1 MQRQKDSVNLM
12 TFIKPHQSGFLLSI
26 ILAVISVT
34 SGIVP
39 YFAVARIVNLLIGGE
54 TNFSTYLT
62 WGIVALIAYLMKSV
76 FHGLSTRCS
85 HEATFHV
92 LSEIR
97 QAVADKLTRVSM
109 GYLTDT
115 PSGRLKTT
123 MVERVEQMEVPLAHI
138 IPEMT
143 SNLLVPIAIII
154 YLFVLDW
161 RMALVSLITIP
172 IGMLCYMAQM
182 KEYPKKYG
190 AVVQASK
197 YMSATTVEY
206 INGIEVIKAFNQSAA
221 SYGKFTQAV
230 RQSVD
235 LMLDWMKS
243 TQGYSALMMTIWPAV
258 LIGVLPVGCLFY
270 MNGSLSA
277 PDFITIAILSL
288 GIMGPLVAAIFLT
301 DDFSKIAT
309 ITGEITAVLSEPDLD
324 RPSQRKNLKGLDISL
339 RDVTFAYKDTQ
350 VLNGITLDIKQGTTT
365 ALVGP
370 SGSGKSTI
378 AKLIASYWDVGGG
391 HITIGGVDAKELPP
405 EQVMDL
411 IGYVSQDNFLFN
423 LSVRENIRMG
433 RPEATDAEVEA
444 VAKAAG
450 CHEFI
455 MGLEHGY
462 DTDCG
467 RCRRTSFRRRAA
479 AGSYCTGHD
488 EKCTHCYLGRGN
500 FLHRPRKRGGH
511 SGCHRTADSRK
522 DTHCDRPSPVHHYW
536 GGTNCCGRSRKD
548 FGLPGHME
556 NCWIG
561 VRSISKC
568 GQLTRRRETTIRWKE
583 VRRMFDA
590 YKRFFRFSGAE
601 KGTWYKGMAFEL
613 LRSIFEALQFVAL
626 LIVLRA
632 LVEQNMTGATAWTAL
647 GIMAV
652 SVAGA
657 ALCWYL
663 AHNSEGHANYR
674 MCGEKR
680 IHIGERMKYMPM
692 GYFNAQSLGSLT
704 AAATSTMSDLESMS
718 FAVIARTVVG
728 MIRTTIFSLA
738 IMCFDWRIG
747 LVFFVG
753 MLLFLWV
760 NSRLLKKSRELSP
773 GRLAAQTKLVDAVLE
788 YIQGMSVVRAFH
800 GDKAAKQ
807 TLNNTIKETEN
818 QNFKLERKRIP
829 YNVLEQVVLR
839 VTSVLAILLSIWL
852 FLQGNMSL
860 FTCLMM
866 VVSAFLVYSEL
877 ESAGEMFFML
887 PMIDASIDRVEEIDR
902 APRMDEGGSVQV
914 PKSHDISF
922 EHVDFSYG
930 DRKIIDDVSFTIP
943 EGTTTAIVGP
953 SGSGK
958 TTLTSLMARFWDVN
972 KGSVK
977 LGGIDVKDYSLD
989 SLMSNFSMVFQNVYL
1004 FNDSI
1009 ENNIKFGKPA
1019 ASHEEVVAAAKAA
1032 RCHDFIMAL
1041 PDGYDTVIGEGGAT
1055 ISGGERQRLSIARAM
1070 LKDAP
1075 IVILDEA
1082 TANVDPENEAEL
1094 QAAIEALTGGKT
1106 IIMIAH
1112 RLKTVRHANQILVV
1126 DHGRIVQHGTHDQLI
1141 QQKGIYADFILN
1153 RKAAID
1159 WKINA

>member
-1 MQRQKDSVNLM
+1 
-12 TFIKPHQSGFLLSI
+12 
-26 ILAVISVT
+26 
-34 SGIVP
+34 
-39 YFAVARIVNLLIGGE
+39 
-54 TNFSTYLT
+54 
-62 WGIVALIAYLMKSV
+62 
-76 FHGLSTRCS
+76 
-85 HEATFHV
+85 
-92 LSEIR
+92 
-97 QAVADKLTRVSM
+97 
-109 GYLTDT
+109 
-115 PSGRLKTT
+115 
-123 MVERVEQMEVPLAHI
+123 
-138 IPEMT
+138 
-143 SNLLVPIAIII
+143 
-154 YLFVLDW
+154 
-161 RMALVSLITIP
+161 
-172 IGMLCYMAQM
+172 
-182 KEYPKKYG
+182 
-190 AVVQASK
+190 
-197 YMSATTVEY
+197 
-206 INGIEVIKAFNQSAA
+206 
-221 SYGKFTQAV
+221 
-230 RQSVD
+230 
-235 LMLDWMKS
+235 
-243 TQGYSALMMTIWPAV
+243 
-258 LIGVLPVGCLFY
+258 
-270 MNGSLSA
+270 
-277 PDFITIAILSL
+277 
-288 GIMGPLVAAIFLT
+288 
-301 DDFSKIAT
+301 
-309 ITGEITAVLSEPDLD
+309 
-324 RPSQRKNLKGLDISL
+324 
-339 RDVTFAYKDTQ
+339 
-350 VLNGITLDIKQGTTT
+350 
-365 ALVGP
+365 
-370 SGSGKSTI
+370 
-378 AKLIASYWDVGGG
+378 
-391 HITIGGVDAKELPP
+391 
-405 EQVMDL
+405 
-411 IGYVSQDNFLFN
+411 
-423 LSVRENIRMG
+423 
-433 RPEATDAEVEA
+433 
-444 VAKAAG
+444 
-450 CHEFI
+450 
-455 MGLEHGY
+455 
-462 DTDCG
+462 
-467 RCRRTSFRRRAA
+467 
-479 AGSYCTGHD
+479 
-488 EKCTHCYLGRGN
+488 
-500 FLHRPRKRGGH
+500 
-511 SGCHRTADSRK
+511 
-522 DTHCDRPSPVHHYW
+522 
-536 GGTNCCGRSRKD
+536 
-548 FGLPGHME
+548 
-556 NCWIG
+556 
-561 VRSISKC
+561 
-568 GQLTRRRETTIRWKE
+568 
-583 VRRMFDA
+583 
-590 YKRFFRFSGAE
+590 
-601 KGTWYKGMAFEL
+601 MAFEL

-626 LIVLRA
+626 LVVLRA
-632 LVEQNMTGATAWTAL
+632 LVEQNMTGTTAWTAL
-647 GIMAV
+647 GIMAI

-704 AAATSTMSDLESMS
+704 AAATSTMADLESMS

-800 GDKAAKQ
+800 GDKAANQ

-866 VVSAFLVYSEL
+866 VVSAFMVYSEL

-902 APRMDEGGSVQV
+902 APKMDEGGSVQV
-914 PKSHDISF
+914 PKSHDITF
-922 EHVDFSYG
+922 DHVDFSYG

-1032 RCHDFIMAL
+1032 RCHEFIMAL

-1141 QQKGIYADFILN
+1141 RQKGIYADFILN

-1159 WKINA
+1159 WKISASCGEAKA

>member
-1 MQRQKDSVNLM
+1 
-12 TFIKPHQSGFLLSI
+12 
-26 ILAVISVT
+26 
-34 SGIVP
+34 
-39 YFAVARIVNLLIGGE
+39 
-54 TNFSTYLT
+54 
-62 WGIVALIAYLMKSV
+62 
-76 FHGLSTRCS
+76 
-85 HEATFHV
+85 
-92 LSEIR
+92 
-97 QAVADKLTRVSM
+97 
-109 GYLTDT
+109 
-115 PSGRLKTT
+115 
-123 MVERVEQMEVPLAHI
+123 
-138 IPEMT
+138 
-143 SNLLVPIAIII
+143 
-154 YLFVLDW
+154 
-161 RMALVSLITIP
+161 
-172 IGMLCYMAQM
+172 
-182 KEYPKKYG
+182 
-190 AVVQASK
+190 
-197 YMSATTVEY
+197 
-206 INGIEVIKAFNQSAA
+206 
-221 SYGKFTQAV
+221 
-230 RQSVD
+230 
-235 LMLDWMKS
+235 
-243 TQGYSALMMTIWPAV
+243 
-258 LIGVLPVGCLFY
+258 
-270 MNGSLSA
+270 
-277 PDFITIAILSL
+277 
-288 GIMGPLVAAIFLT
+288 
-301 DDFSKIAT
+301 
-309 ITGEITAVLSEPDLD
+309 
-324 RPSQRKNLKGLDISL
+324 
-339 RDVTFAYKDTQ
+339 
-350 VLNGITLDIKQGTTT
+350 
-365 ALVGP
+365 
-370 SGSGKSTI
+370 
-378 AKLIASYWDVGGG
+378 
-391 HITIGGVDAKELPP
+391 
-405 EQVMDL
+405 
-411 IGYVSQDNFLFN
+411 
-423 LSVRENIRMG
+423 
-433 RPEATDAEVEA
+433 
-444 VAKAAG
+444 
-450 CHEFI
+450 
-455 MGLEHGY
+455 
-462 DTDCG
+462 
-467 RCRRTSFRRRAA
+467 
-479 AGSYCTGHD
+479 
-488 EKCTHCYLGRGN
+488 
-500 FLHRPRKRGGH
+500 
-511 SGCHRTADSRK
+511 
-522 DTHCDRPSPVHHYW
+522 
-536 GGTNCCGRSRKD
+536 
-548 FGLPGHME
+548 
-556 NCWIG
+556 
-561 VRSISKC
+561 
-568 GQLTRRRETTIRWKE
+568 
-583 VRRMFDA
+583 MFDA
-590 YKRFFRFSGAE
+590 YKRFFQFSGTE
-601 KGTWYKGMAFEL
+601 KSTWYKGMAFEL

-632 LVEQNMTGATAWTAL
+632 LVEQNITGATAWTAL
-647 GIMAV
+647 GIMVV

-728 MIRTTIFSLA
+728 MIRTAVFSLA

-753 MLLFLWV
+753 TLLFLWV

-902 APRMDEGGSVQV
+902 APRMDESGSVQV

-922 EHVDFSYG
+922 DHVDFSYG

-958 TTLTSLMARFWDVN
+958 TTLTSLMARFWDVK

-1009 ENNIKFGKPA
+1009 ENNIKFGKPE

-1075 IVILDEA
+1075 VVILDEA

>member
-1 MQRQKDSVNLM
+1 
-12 TFIKPHQSGFLLSI
+12 
-26 ILAVISVT
+26 
-34 SGIVP
+34 
-39 YFAVARIVNLLIGGE
+39 
-54 TNFSTYLT
+54 
-62 WGIVALIAYLMKSV
+62 
-76 FHGLSTRCS
+76 
-85 HEATFHV
+85 
-92 LSEIR
+92 
-97 QAVADKLTRVSM
+97 
-109 GYLTDT
+109 
-115 PSGRLKTT
+115 
-123 MVERVEQMEVPLAHI
+123 
-138 IPEMT
+138 
-143 SNLLVPIAIII
+143 
-154 YLFVLDW
+154 
-161 RMALVSLITIP
+161 
-172 IGMLCYMAQM
+172 
-182 KEYPKKYG
+182 
-190 AVVQASK
+190 
-197 YMSATTVEY
+197 
-206 INGIEVIKAFNQSAA
+206 
-221 SYGKFTQAV
+221 
-230 RQSVD
+230 
-235 LMLDWMKS
+235 
-243 TQGYSALMMTIWPAV
+243 
-258 LIGVLPVGCLFY
+258 
-270 MNGSLSA
+270 
-277 PDFITIAILSL
+277 
-288 GIMGPLVAAIFLT
+288 
-301 DDFSKIAT
+301 
-309 ITGEITAVLSEPDLD
+309 
-324 RPSQRKNLKGLDISL
+324 
-339 RDVTFAYKDTQ
+339 
-350 VLNGITLDIKQGTTT
+350 
-365 ALVGP
+365 
-370 SGSGKSTI
+370 
-378 AKLIASYWDVGGG
+378 
-391 HITIGGVDAKELPP
+391 
-405 EQVMDL
+405 
-411 IGYVSQDNFLFN
+411 
-423 LSVRENIRMG
+423 
-433 RPEATDAEVEA
+433 
-444 VAKAAG
+444 
-450 CHEFI
+450 
-455 MGLEHGY
+455 
-462 DTDCG
+462 
-467 RCRRTSFRRRAA
+467 
-479 AGSYCTGHD
+479 
-488 EKCTHCYLGRGN
+488 
-500 FLHRPRKRGGH
+500 
-511 SGCHRTADSRK
+511 
-522 DTHCDRPSPVHHYW
+522 
-536 GGTNCCGRSRKD
+536 
-548 FGLPGHME
+548 
-556 NCWIG
+556 
-561 VRSISKC
+561 
-568 GQLTRRRETTIRWKE
+568 
-583 VRRMFDA
+583 MFDA
-590 YKRFFRFSGAE
+590 YKRFFRFSRTE
-601 KGTWYKGMAFEL
+601 KSTWYKGMAFEL

-632 LVEQNMTGATAWTAL
+632 LVEQNITGATAWTAL
-647 GIMAV
+647 GIMVV

-728 MIRTTIFSLA
+728 MIRTAVFSLA

-747 LVFFVG
+747 FVFFVG
-753 MLLFLWV
+753 TLLFLWV

-800 GDKAAKQ
+800 RDKAAKQ

-902 APRMDEGGSVQV
+902 APRMDESGSVQV

-922 EHVDFSYG
+922 DHVDFSYG

-1009 ENNIKFGKPA
+1009 ENNIKFGKPE

-1075 IVILDEA
+1075 VVILDEA

>member
-1 MQRQKDSVNLM
+1 M
-12 TFIKPHQSGFLLSI
+12 
-26 ILAVISVT
+26 
-34 SGIVP
+34 
-39 YFAVARIVNLLIGGE
+39 
-54 TNFSTYLT
+54 
-62 WGIVALIAYLMKSV
+62 
-76 FHGLSTRCS
+76 
-85 HEATFHV
+85 
-92 LSEIR
+92 
-97 QAVADKLTRVSM
+97 
-109 GYLTDT
+109 
-115 PSGRLKTT
+115 
-123 MVERVEQMEVPLAHI
+123 
-138 IPEMT
+138 
-143 SNLLVPIAIII
+143 
-154 YLFVLDW
+154 
-161 RMALVSLITIP
+161 
-172 IGMLCYMAQM
+172 
-182 KEYPKKYG
+182 
-190 AVVQASK
+190 
-197 YMSATTVEY
+197 
-206 INGIEVIKAFNQSAA
+206 
-221 SYGKFTQAV
+221 
-230 RQSVD
+230 
-235 LMLDWMKS
+235 
-243 TQGYSALMMTIWPAV
+243 
-258 LIGVLPVGCLFY
+258 
-270 MNGSLSA
+270 
-277 PDFITIAILSL
+277 
-288 GIMGPLVAAIFLT
+288 
-301 DDFSKIAT
+301 
-309 ITGEITAVLSEPDLD
+309 
-324 RPSQRKNLKGLDISL
+324 
-339 RDVTFAYKDTQ
+339 
-350 VLNGITLDIKQGTTT
+350 
-365 ALVGP
+365 
-370 SGSGKSTI
+370 
-378 AKLIASYWDVGGG
+378 
-391 HITIGGVDAKELPP
+391 
-405 EQVMDL
+405 
-411 IGYVSQDNFLFN
+411 
-423 LSVRENIRMG
+423 
-433 RPEATDAEVEA
+433 
-444 VAKAAG
+444 
-450 CHEFI
+450 
-455 MGLEHGY
+455 
-462 DTDCG
+462 
-467 RCRRTSFRRRAA
+467 
-479 AGSYCTGHD
+479 
-488 EKCTHCYLGRGN
+488 
-500 FLHRPRKRGGH
+500 
-511 SGCHRTADSRK
+511 
-522 DTHCDRPSPVHHYW
+522 
-536 GGTNCCGRSRKD
+536 
-548 FGLPGHME
+548 
-556 NCWIG
+556 
-561 VRSISKC
+561 
-568 GQLTRRRETTIRWKE
+568 
-583 VRRMFDA
+583 
-590 YKRFFRFSGAE
+590 
-601 KGTWYKGMAFEL
+601 
-613 LRSIFEALQFVAL
+613 
-626 LIVLRA
+626 
-632 LVEQNMTGATAWTAL
+632 VEQNITGATAWTAL
-647 GIMAV
+647 GIMVV

-887 PMIDASIDRVEEIDR
+887 P
-902 APRMDEGGSVQV
+902 
-914 PKSHDISF
+914 KSHDISF
-922 EHVDFSYG
+922 DHVDFSYG

>member
-1 MQRQKDSVNLM
+1 
-12 TFIKPHQSGFLLSI
+12 
-26 ILAVISVT
+26 
-34 SGIVP
+34 
-39 YFAVARIVNLLIGGE
+39 
-54 TNFSTYLT
+54 
-62 WGIVALIAYLMKSV
+62 
-76 FHGLSTRCS
+76 
-85 HEATFHV
+85 
-92 LSEIR
+92 
-97 QAVADKLTRVSM
+97 
-109 GYLTDT
+109 
-115 PSGRLKTT
+115 
-123 MVERVEQMEVPLAHI
+123 
-138 IPEMT
+138 
-143 SNLLVPIAIII
+143 
-154 YLFVLDW
+154 
-161 RMALVSLITIP
+161 
-172 IGMLCYMAQM
+172 
-182 KEYPKKYG
+182 
-190 AVVQASK
+190 
-197 YMSATTVEY
+197 
-206 INGIEVIKAFNQSAA
+206 
-221 SYGKFTQAV
+221 
-230 RQSVD
+230 
-235 LMLDWMKS
+235 
-243 TQGYSALMMTIWPAV
+243 
-258 LIGVLPVGCLFY
+258 
-270 MNGSLSA
+270 
-277 PDFITIAILSL
+277 
-288 GIMGPLVAAIFLT
+288 
-301 DDFSKIAT
+301 
-309 ITGEITAVLSEPDLD
+309 
-324 RPSQRKNLKGLDISL
+324 
-339 RDVTFAYKDTQ
+339 
-350 VLNGITLDIKQGTTT
+350 
-365 ALVGP
+365 
-370 SGSGKSTI
+370 
-378 AKLIASYWDVGGG
+378 
-391 HITIGGVDAKELPP
+391 
-405 EQVMDL
+405 
-411 IGYVSQDNFLFN
+411 
-423 LSVRENIRMG
+423 
-433 RPEATDAEVEA
+433 
-444 VAKAAG
+444 
-450 CHEFI
+450 
-455 MGLEHGY
+455 
-462 DTDCG
+462 
-467 RCRRTSFRRRAA
+467 
-479 AGSYCTGHD
+479 
-488 EKCTHCYLGRGN
+488 
-500 FLHRPRKRGGH
+500 
-511 SGCHRTADSRK
+511 
-522 DTHCDRPSPVHHYW
+522 
-536 GGTNCCGRSRKD
+536 
-548 FGLPGHME
+548 
-556 NCWIG
+556 
-561 VRSISKC
+561 
-568 GQLTRRRETTIRWKE
+568 
-583 VRRMFDA
+583 MFDA
-590 YKRFFRFSGAE
+590 YKRFFRFSGTE
-601 KGTWYKGMAFEL
+601 KSTWYKGMAFEL

-632 LVEQNMTGATAWTAL
+632 LVEQNITGATAWTAL
-647 GIMAV
+647 GIMVV

-728 MIRTTIFSLA
+728 MIRTAVFSLA

-839 VTSVLAILLSIWL
+839 VTSVLAILISIWL
-852 FLQGNMSL
+852 FLQGDMSL
-860 FTCLMM
+860 FSCLMM

-922 EHVDFSYG
+922 DHVDFSYG

-943 EGTTTAIVGP
+943 EATTTAIVGP

-958 TTLTSLMARFWDVN
+958 TTLTSLMARFWDVK

-1009 ENNIKFGKPA
+1009 ENNIKFGKPE

-1075 IVILDEA
+1075 VVILDEA

>member
-1 MQRQKDSVNLM
+1 
-12 TFIKPHQSGFLLSI
+12 
-26 ILAVISVT
+26 
-34 SGIVP
+34 
-39 YFAVARIVNLLIGGE
+39 
-54 TNFSTYLT
+54 
-62 WGIVALIAYLMKSV
+62 
-76 FHGLSTRCS
+76 
-85 HEATFHV
+85 
-92 LSEIR
+92 
-97 QAVADKLTRVSM
+97 
-109 GYLTDT
+109 
-115 PSGRLKTT
+115 
-123 MVERVEQMEVPLAHI
+123 
-138 IPEMT
+138 
-143 SNLLVPIAIII
+143 
-154 YLFVLDW
+154 
-161 RMALVSLITIP
+161 
-172 IGMLCYMAQM
+172 
-182 KEYPKKYG
+182 
-190 AVVQASK
+190 
-197 YMSATTVEY
+197 
-206 INGIEVIKAFNQSAA
+206 
-221 SYGKFTQAV
+221 
-230 RQSVD
+230 
-235 LMLDWMKS
+235 
-243 TQGYSALMMTIWPAV
+243 
-258 LIGVLPVGCLFY
+258 
-270 MNGSLSA
+270 
-277 PDFITIAILSL
+277 
-288 GIMGPLVAAIFLT
+288 
-301 DDFSKIAT
+301 
-309 ITGEITAVLSEPDLD
+309 
-324 RPSQRKNLKGLDISL
+324 
-339 RDVTFAYKDTQ
+339 
-350 VLNGITLDIKQGTTT
+350 
-365 ALVGP
+365 
-370 SGSGKSTI
+370 
-378 AKLIASYWDVGGG
+378 
-391 HITIGGVDAKELPP
+391 
-405 EQVMDL
+405 
-411 IGYVSQDNFLFN
+411 
-423 LSVRENIRMG
+423 
-433 RPEATDAEVEA
+433 
-444 VAKAAG
+444 
-450 CHEFI
+450 
-455 MGLEHGY
+455 
-462 DTDCG
+462 
-467 RCRRTSFRRRAA
+467 
-479 AGSYCTGHD
+479 
-488 EKCTHCYLGRGN
+488 
-500 FLHRPRKRGGH
+500 
-511 SGCHRTADSRK
+511 
-522 DTHCDRPSPVHHYW
+522 
-536 GGTNCCGRSRKD
+536 
-548 FGLPGHME
+548 
-556 NCWIG
+556 
-561 VRSISKC
+561 
-568 GQLTRRRETTIRWKE
+568 
-583 VRRMFDA
+583 MFDA
-590 YKRFFRFSGAE
+590 YKRFFRFSGTE
-601 KGTWYKGMAFEL
+601 KSTWYKGMAFEL

-632 LVEQNMTGATAWTAL
+632 LVEQNITGATAWTTL
-647 GIMAV
+647 GIMVV

-704 AAATSTMSDLESMS
+704 AAANSTMSDLESMS

-728 MIRTTIFSLA
+728 MIRTAVFSLA

-839 VTSVLAILLSIWL
+839 VTSVLAILFSIWL

-922 EHVDFSYG
+922 DHVDFSYG

-958 TTLTSLMARFWDVN
+958 TTLTNLMARFWDVN

-1009 ENNIKFGKPA
+1009 ENNIKFGKPEA
-1019 ASHEEVVAAAKAA
+1019 NHEEVVAAAKDA

-1075 IVILDEA
+1075 VVILDEA

>member
-1 MQRQKDSVNLM
+1 
-12 TFIKPHQSGFLLSI
+12 
-26 ILAVISVT
+26 
-34 SGIVP
+34 
-39 YFAVARIVNLLIGGE
+39 
-54 TNFSTYLT
+54 
-62 WGIVALIAYLMKSV
+62 
-76 FHGLSTRCS
+76 
-85 HEATFHV
+85 
-92 LSEIR
+92 
-97 QAVADKLTRVSM
+97 
-109 GYLTDT
+109 
-115 PSGRLKTT
+115 
-123 MVERVEQMEVPLAHI
+123 
-138 IPEMT
+138 
-143 SNLLVPIAIII
+143 
-154 YLFVLDW
+154 
-161 RMALVSLITIP
+161 
-172 IGMLCYMAQM
+172 
-182 KEYPKKYG
+182 
-190 AVVQASK
+190 
-197 YMSATTVEY
+197 
-206 INGIEVIKAFNQSAA
+206 
-221 SYGKFTQAV
+221 
-230 RQSVD
+230 
-235 LMLDWMKS
+235 
-243 TQGYSALMMTIWPAV
+243 
-258 LIGVLPVGCLFY
+258 
-270 MNGSLSA
+270 
-277 PDFITIAILSL
+277 
-288 GIMGPLVAAIFLT
+288 
-301 DDFSKIAT
+301 
-309 ITGEITAVLSEPDLD
+309 
-324 RPSQRKNLKGLDISL
+324 
-339 RDVTFAYKDTQ
+339 
-350 VLNGITLDIKQGTTT
+350 
-365 ALVGP
+365 
-370 SGSGKSTI
+370 
-378 AKLIASYWDVGGG
+378 
-391 HITIGGVDAKELPP
+391 
-405 EQVMDL
+405 
-411 IGYVSQDNFLFN
+411 
-423 LSVRENIRMG
+423 
-433 RPEATDAEVEA
+433 
-444 VAKAAG
+444 
-450 CHEFI
+450 
-455 MGLEHGY
+455 
-462 DTDCG
+462 
-467 RCRRTSFRRRAA
+467 
-479 AGSYCTGHD
+479 
-488 EKCTHCYLGRGN
+488 
-500 FLHRPRKRGGH
+500 
-511 SGCHRTADSRK
+511 
-522 DTHCDRPSPVHHYW
+522 
-536 GGTNCCGRSRKD
+536 
-548 FGLPGHME
+548 
-556 NCWIG
+556 
-561 VRSISKC
+561 
-568 GQLTRRRETTIRWKE
+568 
-583 VRRMFDA
+583 MFDA
-590 YKRFFRFSGAE
+590 YKRFFRFSRTE
-601 KGTWYKGMAFEL
+601 KSTWYKGMAFEL

-632 LVEQNMTGATAWTAL
+632 LVEQNITGATAWTTL
-647 GIMAV
+647 GIMVV

-728 MIRTTIFSLA
+728 MIRTAVFSLA

-839 VTSVLAILLSIWL
+839 VTSVLAILFSIWL

-922 EHVDFSYG
+922 DHVDFSYG

-958 TTLTSLMARFWDVN
+958 TTLTNLMARFWDVN

-1009 ENNIKFGKPA
+1009 ENNIKFGKPEA
-1019 ASHEEVVAAAKAA
+1019 NHEEVVAAAKDA

-1075 IVILDEA
+1075 VVILDEA

>member
-1 MQRQKDSVNLM
+1 
-12 TFIKPHQSGFLLSI
+12 
-26 ILAVISVT
+26 
-34 SGIVP
+34 
-39 YFAVARIVNLLIGGE
+39 
-54 TNFSTYLT
+54 
-62 WGIVALIAYLMKSV
+62 
-76 FHGLSTRCS
+76 
-85 HEATFHV
+85 
-92 LSEIR
+92 
-97 QAVADKLTRVSM
+97 
-109 GYLTDT
+109 
-115 PSGRLKTT
+115 
-123 MVERVEQMEVPLAHI
+123 
-138 IPEMT
+138 
-143 SNLLVPIAIII
+143 
-154 YLFVLDW
+154 
-161 RMALVSLITIP
+161 
-172 IGMLCYMAQM
+172 
-182 KEYPKKYG
+182 
-190 AVVQASK
+190 
-197 YMSATTVEY
+197 
-206 INGIEVIKAFNQSAA
+206 
-221 SYGKFTQAV
+221 
-230 RQSVD
+230 
-235 LMLDWMKS
+235 
-243 TQGYSALMMTIWPAV
+243 
-258 LIGVLPVGCLFY
+258 
-270 MNGSLSA
+270 
-277 PDFITIAILSL
+277 
-288 GIMGPLVAAIFLT
+288 
-301 DDFSKIAT
+301 
-309 ITGEITAVLSEPDLD
+309 
-324 RPSQRKNLKGLDISL
+324 
-339 RDVTFAYKDTQ
+339 
-350 VLNGITLDIKQGTTT
+350 
-365 ALVGP
+365 
-370 SGSGKSTI
+370 
-378 AKLIASYWDVGGG
+378 
-391 HITIGGVDAKELPP
+391 
-405 EQVMDL
+405 
-411 IGYVSQDNFLFN
+411 
-423 LSVRENIRMG
+423 
-433 RPEATDAEVEA
+433 
-444 VAKAAG
+444 
-450 CHEFI
+450 
-455 MGLEHGY
+455 
-462 DTDCG
+462 
-467 RCRRTSFRRRAA
+467 
-479 AGSYCTGHD
+479 
-488 EKCTHCYLGRGN
+488 
-500 FLHRPRKRGGH
+500 
-511 SGCHRTADSRK
+511 
-522 DTHCDRPSPVHHYW
+522 
-536 GGTNCCGRSRKD
+536 
-548 FGLPGHME
+548 
-556 NCWIG
+556 
-561 VRSISKC
+561 
-568 GQLTRRRETTIRWKE
+568 
-583 VRRMFDA
+583 MFDA
-590 YKRFFRFSGAE
+590 YKRFFRFSRTE
-601 KGTWYKGMAFEL
+601 KSTWYKGMAFEL

-632 LVEQNMTGATAWTAL
+632 LVEQNITGATAWTAL
-647 GIMAV
+647 GIMVV

-728 MIRTTIFSLA
+728 MIRTAVFSLA

-747 LVFFVG
+747 FVFFVG
-753 MLLFLWV
+753 TLLFLWV

-800 GDKAAKQ
+800 RDKAAKQ

-922 EHVDFSYG
+922 DHVDFSYG

-958 TTLTSLMARFWDVN
+958 TTLTSLMARFWDVK

-1009 ENNIKFGKPA
+1009 ENNIKFGKPE

>member
-1 MQRQKDSVNLM
+1 
-12 TFIKPHQSGFLLSI
+12 
-26 ILAVISVT
+26 
-34 SGIVP
+34 
-39 YFAVARIVNLLIGGE
+39 
-54 TNFSTYLT
+54 
-62 WGIVALIAYLMKSV
+62 
-76 FHGLSTRCS
+76 
-85 HEATFHV
+85 
-92 LSEIR
+92 
-97 QAVADKLTRVSM
+97 
-109 GYLTDT
+109 
-115 PSGRLKTT
+115 
-123 MVERVEQMEVPLAHI
+123 
-138 IPEMT
+138 
-143 SNLLVPIAIII
+143 
-154 YLFVLDW
+154 
-161 RMALVSLITIP
+161 
-172 IGMLCYMAQM
+172 
-182 KEYPKKYG
+182 
-190 AVVQASK
+190 
-197 YMSATTVEY
+197 
-206 INGIEVIKAFNQSAA
+206 
-221 SYGKFTQAV
+221 
-230 RQSVD
+230 
-235 LMLDWMKS
+235 
-243 TQGYSALMMTIWPAV
+243 
-258 LIGVLPVGCLFY
+258 
-270 MNGSLSA
+270 
-277 PDFITIAILSL
+277 
-288 GIMGPLVAAIFLT
+288 
-301 DDFSKIAT
+301 
-309 ITGEITAVLSEPDLD
+309 
-324 RPSQRKNLKGLDISL
+324 
-339 RDVTFAYKDTQ
+339 
-350 VLNGITLDIKQGTTT
+350 
-365 ALVGP
+365 
-370 SGSGKSTI
+370 
-378 AKLIASYWDVGGG
+378 
-391 HITIGGVDAKELPP
+391 
-405 EQVMDL
+405 
-411 IGYVSQDNFLFN
+411 
-423 LSVRENIRMG
+423 
-433 RPEATDAEVEA
+433 
-444 VAKAAG
+444 
-450 CHEFI
+450 
-455 MGLEHGY
+455 
-462 DTDCG
+462 
-467 RCRRTSFRRRAA
+467 
-479 AGSYCTGHD
+479 
-488 EKCTHCYLGRGN
+488 
-500 FLHRPRKRGGH
+500 
-511 SGCHRTADSRK
+511 
-522 DTHCDRPSPVHHYW
+522 
-536 GGTNCCGRSRKD
+536 
-548 FGLPGHME
+548 
-556 NCWIG
+556 
-561 VRSISKC
+561 
-568 GQLTRRRETTIRWKE
+568 
-583 VRRMFDA
+583 MFDA
-590 YKRFFRFSGAE
+590 YKRFFRFSGTE
-601 KGTWYKGMAFEL
+601 KSTWYKGMAFEL

-632 LVEQNMTGATAWTAL
+632 LVEQNITGATAWTTL
-647 GIMAV
+647 GIMVV

-728 MIRTTIFSLA
+728 MIRTAVFSLA

-922 EHVDFSYG
+922 DHVDFSYG

-958 TTLTSLMARFWDVN
+958 TTLTSLMARFWDVK

-1009 ENNIKFGKPA
+1009 ENNIKFGKPE

-1075 IVILDEA
+1075 VVILDEA

>member
-1 MQRQKDSVNLM
+1 
-12 TFIKPHQSGFLLSI
+12 
-26 ILAVISVT
+26 
-34 SGIVP
+34 
-39 YFAVARIVNLLIGGE
+39 
-54 TNFSTYLT
+54 
-62 WGIVALIAYLMKSV
+62 
-76 FHGLSTRCS
+76 
-85 HEATFHV
+85 
-92 LSEIR
+92 
-97 QAVADKLTRVSM
+97 
-109 GYLTDT
+109 
-115 PSGRLKTT
+115 
-123 MVERVEQMEVPLAHI
+123 
-138 IPEMT
+138 
-143 SNLLVPIAIII
+143 
-154 YLFVLDW
+154 
-161 RMALVSLITIP
+161 
-172 IGMLCYMAQM
+172 
-182 KEYPKKYG
+182 
-190 AVVQASK
+190 
-197 YMSATTVEY
+197 
-206 INGIEVIKAFNQSAA
+206 
-221 SYGKFTQAV
+221 
-230 RQSVD
+230 
-235 LMLDWMKS
+235 
-243 TQGYSALMMTIWPAV
+243 
-258 LIGVLPVGCLFY
+258 
-270 MNGSLSA
+270 
-277 PDFITIAILSL
+277 
-288 GIMGPLVAAIFLT
+288 
-301 DDFSKIAT
+301 
-309 ITGEITAVLSEPDLD
+309 
-324 RPSQRKNLKGLDISL
+324 
-339 RDVTFAYKDTQ
+339 
-350 VLNGITLDIKQGTTT
+350 
-365 ALVGP
+365 
-370 SGSGKSTI
+370 
-378 AKLIASYWDVGGG
+378 
-391 HITIGGVDAKELPP
+391 
-405 EQVMDL
+405 
-411 IGYVSQDNFLFN
+411 
-423 LSVRENIRMG
+423 
-433 RPEATDAEVEA
+433 
-444 VAKAAG
+444 
-450 CHEFI
+450 
-455 MGLEHGY
+455 
-462 DTDCG
+462 
-467 RCRRTSFRRRAA
+467 
-479 AGSYCTGHD
+479 
-488 EKCTHCYLGRGN
+488 
-500 FLHRPRKRGGH
+500 
-511 SGCHRTADSRK
+511 
-522 DTHCDRPSPVHHYW
+522 
-536 GGTNCCGRSRKD
+536 
-548 FGLPGHME
+548 
-556 NCWIG
+556 
-561 VRSISKC
+561 
-568 GQLTRRRETTIRWKE
+568 
-583 VRRMFDA
+583 
-590 YKRFFRFSGAE
+590 
-601 KGTWYKGMAFEL
+601 MAFEL

-626 LIVLRA
+626 LVVLRA
-632 LVEQNMTGATAWTAL
+632 LVEQNMTGTTAWTAL
-647 GIMAV
+647 GIMAI

-704 AAATSTMSDLESMS
+704 AAATSTMADLESMS

-800 GDKAAKQ
+800 GDKAANQ

-958 TTLTSLMARFWDVN
+958 TTLTSLIARFWDVN

-1009 ENNIKFGKPA
+1009 ENNIKFGKPG

-1141 QQKGIYADFILN
+1141 RQKGIYADFILN

-1159 WKINA
+1159 WKISASCGEAKA

>member
-1 MQRQKDSVNLM
+1 
-12 TFIKPHQSGFLLSI
+12 
-26 ILAVISVT
+26 
-34 SGIVP
+34 
-39 YFAVARIVNLLIGGE
+39 
-54 TNFSTYLT
+54 
-62 WGIVALIAYLMKSV
+62 
-76 FHGLSTRCS
+76 
-85 HEATFHV
+85 
-92 LSEIR
+92 
-97 QAVADKLTRVSM
+97 
-109 GYLTDT
+109 
-115 PSGRLKTT
+115 
-123 MVERVEQMEVPLAHI
+123 
-138 IPEMT
+138 
-143 SNLLVPIAIII
+143 
-154 YLFVLDW
+154 
-161 RMALVSLITIP
+161 
-172 IGMLCYMAQM
+172 
-182 KEYPKKYG
+182 
-190 AVVQASK
+190 
-197 YMSATTVEY
+197 
-206 INGIEVIKAFNQSAA
+206 
-221 SYGKFTQAV
+221 
-230 RQSVD
+230 
-235 LMLDWMKS
+235 
-243 TQGYSALMMTIWPAV
+243 
-258 LIGVLPVGCLFY
+258 
-270 MNGSLSA
+270 
-277 PDFITIAILSL
+277 
-288 GIMGPLVAAIFLT
+288 
-301 DDFSKIAT
+301 
-309 ITGEITAVLSEPDLD
+309 
-324 RPSQRKNLKGLDISL
+324 
-339 RDVTFAYKDTQ
+339 
-350 VLNGITLDIKQGTTT
+350 
-365 ALVGP
+365 
-370 SGSGKSTI
+370 
-378 AKLIASYWDVGGG
+378 
-391 HITIGGVDAKELPP
+391 
-405 EQVMDL
+405 
-411 IGYVSQDNFLFN
+411 
-423 LSVRENIRMG
+423 
-433 RPEATDAEVEA
+433 
-444 VAKAAG
+444 
-450 CHEFI
+450 
-455 MGLEHGY
+455 
-462 DTDCG
+462 
-467 RCRRTSFRRRAA
+467 
-479 AGSYCTGHD
+479 
-488 EKCTHCYLGRGN
+488 
-500 FLHRPRKRGGH
+500 
-511 SGCHRTADSRK
+511 
-522 DTHCDRPSPVHHYW
+522 
-536 GGTNCCGRSRKD
+536 
-548 FGLPGHME
+548 
-556 NCWIG
+556 
-561 VRSISKC
+561 
-568 GQLTRRRETTIRWKE
+568 
-583 VRRMFDA
+583 MFDA
-590 YKRFFRFSGAE
+590 YKRFFRFSRTE
-601 KGTWYKGMAFEL
+601 KSTWYKGMAFEL

-632 LVEQNMTGATAWTAL
+632 LVEQNITGATAWTAL
-647 GIMAV
+647 GIMVV

-728 MIRTTIFSLA
+728 MIRTAVFSLA

-747 LVFFVG
+747 FVFFVG
-753 MLLFLWV
+753 TLLFLWV

-800 GDKAAKQ
+800 RDKAAKQ

-902 APRMDEGGSVQV
+902 APRMDESGSVQV

-922 EHVDFSYG
+922 DHVDFSYG

-943 EGTTTAIVGP
+943 EGTTTAIAGP

-958 TTLTSLMARFWDVN
+958 TTLTSLMARFWDVK

-1009 ENNIKFGKPA
+1009 ENNIKFGKPE

-1075 IVILDEA
+1075 VVILDEA

-1094 QAAIEALTGGKT
+1094 QADIEALTGGKT

>member
-1 MQRQKDSVNLM
+1 
-12 TFIKPHQSGFLLSI
+12 
-26 ILAVISVT
+26 
-34 SGIVP
+34 
-39 YFAVARIVNLLIGGE
+39 
-54 TNFSTYLT
+54 
-62 WGIVALIAYLMKSV
+62 
-76 FHGLSTRCS
+76 
-85 HEATFHV
+85 
-92 LSEIR
+92 
-97 QAVADKLTRVSM
+97 
-109 GYLTDT
+109 
-115 PSGRLKTT
+115 
-123 MVERVEQMEVPLAHI
+123 
-138 IPEMT
+138 
-143 SNLLVPIAIII
+143 
-154 YLFVLDW
+154 
-161 RMALVSLITIP
+161 
-172 IGMLCYMAQM
+172 
-182 KEYPKKYG
+182 
-190 AVVQASK
+190 
-197 YMSATTVEY
+197 
-206 INGIEVIKAFNQSAA
+206 
-221 SYGKFTQAV
+221 
-230 RQSVD
+230 
-235 LMLDWMKS
+235 
-243 TQGYSALMMTIWPAV
+243 
-258 LIGVLPVGCLFY
+258 
-270 MNGSLSA
+270 
-277 PDFITIAILSL
+277 
-288 GIMGPLVAAIFLT
+288 
-301 DDFSKIAT
+301 
-309 ITGEITAVLSEPDLD
+309 
-324 RPSQRKNLKGLDISL
+324 
-339 RDVTFAYKDTQ
+339 
-350 VLNGITLDIKQGTTT
+350 
-365 ALVGP
+365 
-370 SGSGKSTI
+370 
-378 AKLIASYWDVGGG
+378 
-391 HITIGGVDAKELPP
+391 
-405 EQVMDL
+405 
-411 IGYVSQDNFLFN
+411 
-423 LSVRENIRMG
+423 
-433 RPEATDAEVEA
+433 
-444 VAKAAG
+444 
-450 CHEFI
+450 
-455 MGLEHGY
+455 
-462 DTDCG
+462 
-467 RCRRTSFRRRAA
+467 
-479 AGSYCTGHD
+479 
-488 EKCTHCYLGRGN
+488 
-500 FLHRPRKRGGH
+500 
-511 SGCHRTADSRK
+511 
-522 DTHCDRPSPVHHYW
+522 
-536 GGTNCCGRSRKD
+536 
-548 FGLPGHME
+548 
-556 NCWIG
+556 
-561 VRSISKC
+561 
-568 GQLTRRRETTIRWKE
+568 
-583 VRRMFDA
+583 
-590 YKRFFRFSGAE
+590 
-601 KGTWYKGMAFEL
+601 MAFEL

-632 LVEQNMTGATAWTAL
+632 LVGQNMTGATAWTAL

-657 ALCWYL
+657 AFCWYL

-773 GRLAAQTKLVDAVLE
+773 GRLTAQTKLVDAVLE

-887 PMIDASIDRVEEIDR
+887 PMIDTSIDRVEEIDR

-943 EGTTTAIVGP
+943 EATTTAIVGP

-1141 QQKGIYADFILN
+1141 QQKGILN

>member
-1 MQRQKDSVNLM
+1 
-12 TFIKPHQSGFLLSI
+12 
-26 ILAVISVT
+26 
-34 SGIVP
+34 
-39 YFAVARIVNLLIGGE
+39 
-54 TNFSTYLT
+54 
-62 WGIVALIAYLMKSV
+62 
-76 FHGLSTRCS
+76 
-85 HEATFHV
+85 
-92 LSEIR
+92 
-97 QAVADKLTRVSM
+97 
-109 GYLTDT
+109 
-115 PSGRLKTT
+115 
-123 MVERVEQMEVPLAHI
+123 
-138 IPEMT
+138 
-143 SNLLVPIAIII
+143 
-154 YLFVLDW
+154 
-161 RMALVSLITIP
+161 
-172 IGMLCYMAQM
+172 
-182 KEYPKKYG
+182 
-190 AVVQASK
+190 
-197 YMSATTVEY
+197 
-206 INGIEVIKAFNQSAA
+206 
-221 SYGKFTQAV
+221 
-230 RQSVD
+230 
-235 LMLDWMKS
+235 
-243 TQGYSALMMTIWPAV
+243 
-258 LIGVLPVGCLFY
+258 
-270 MNGSLSA
+270 
-277 PDFITIAILSL
+277 
-288 GIMGPLVAAIFLT
+288 
-301 DDFSKIAT
+301 
-309 ITGEITAVLSEPDLD
+309 
-324 RPSQRKNLKGLDISL
+324 
-339 RDVTFAYKDTQ
+339 
-350 VLNGITLDIKQGTTT
+350 
-365 ALVGP
+365 
-370 SGSGKSTI
+370 
-378 AKLIASYWDVGGG
+378 
-391 HITIGGVDAKELPP
+391 
-405 EQVMDL
+405 
-411 IGYVSQDNFLFN
+411 
-423 LSVRENIRMG
+423 
-433 RPEATDAEVEA
+433 
-444 VAKAAG
+444 
-450 CHEFI
+450 
-455 MGLEHGY
+455 
-462 DTDCG
+462 
-467 RCRRTSFRRRAA
+467 
-479 AGSYCTGHD
+479 
-488 EKCTHCYLGRGN
+488 
-500 FLHRPRKRGGH
+500 
-511 SGCHRTADSRK
+511 
-522 DTHCDRPSPVHHYW
+522 
-536 GGTNCCGRSRKD
+536 
-548 FGLPGHME
+548 
-556 NCWIG
+556 
-561 VRSISKC
+561 
-568 GQLTRRRETTIRWKE
+568 
-583 VRRMFDA
+583 
-590 YKRFFRFSGAE
+590 
-601 KGTWYKGMAFEL
+601 MAFEL

-632 LVEQNMTGATAWTAL
+632 LVEQNITGATAWTAL
-647 GIMAV
+647 GIMVV

-674 MCGEKR
+674 MCREKR

-839 VTSVLAILLSIWL
+839 VTSVLAILISIWL
-852 FLQGNMSL
+852 FLQGDMSL
-860 FTCLMM
+860 FSCLMM

-922 EHVDFSYG
+922 DHVDFSYG

-958 TTLTSLMARFWDVN
+958 TTLTSLMARFWDVK

-1009 ENNIKFGKPA
+1009 ENNIKFGKPE

-1075 IVILDEA
+1075 VVILDEA

>member
-1 MQRQKDSVNLM
+1 
-12 TFIKPHQSGFLLSI
+12 
-26 ILAVISVT
+26 
-34 SGIVP
+34 
-39 YFAVARIVNLLIGGE
+39 
-54 TNFSTYLT
+54 
-62 WGIVALIAYLMKSV
+62 
-76 FHGLSTRCS
+76 
-85 HEATFHV
+85 
-92 LSEIR
+92 
-97 QAVADKLTRVSM
+97 
-109 GYLTDT
+109 
-115 PSGRLKTT
+115 
-123 MVERVEQMEVPLAHI
+123 
-138 IPEMT
+138 
-143 SNLLVPIAIII
+143 
-154 YLFVLDW
+154 
-161 RMALVSLITIP
+161 
-172 IGMLCYMAQM
+172 
-182 KEYPKKYG
+182 
-190 AVVQASK
+190 
-197 YMSATTVEY
+197 
-206 INGIEVIKAFNQSAA
+206 
-221 SYGKFTQAV
+221 
-230 RQSVD
+230 
-235 LMLDWMKS
+235 
-243 TQGYSALMMTIWPAV
+243 
-258 LIGVLPVGCLFY
+258 
-270 MNGSLSA
+270 
-277 PDFITIAILSL
+277 
-288 GIMGPLVAAIFLT
+288 
-301 DDFSKIAT
+301 
-309 ITGEITAVLSEPDLD
+309 
-324 RPSQRKNLKGLDISL
+324 
-339 RDVTFAYKDTQ
+339 
-350 VLNGITLDIKQGTTT
+350 
-365 ALVGP
+365 
-370 SGSGKSTI
+370 
-378 AKLIASYWDVGGG
+378 
-391 HITIGGVDAKELPP
+391 
-405 EQVMDL
+405 
-411 IGYVSQDNFLFN
+411 
-423 LSVRENIRMG
+423 
-433 RPEATDAEVEA
+433 
-444 VAKAAG
+444 
-450 CHEFI
+450 
-455 MGLEHGY
+455 
-462 DTDCG
+462 
-467 RCRRTSFRRRAA
+467 
-479 AGSYCTGHD
+479 
-488 EKCTHCYLGRGN
+488 
-500 FLHRPRKRGGH
+500 
-511 SGCHRTADSRK
+511 
-522 DTHCDRPSPVHHYW
+522 
-536 GGTNCCGRSRKD
+536 
-548 FGLPGHME
+548 
-556 NCWIG
+556 
-561 VRSISKC
+561 
-568 GQLTRRRETTIRWKE
+568 
-583 VRRMFDA
+583 MFDA
-590 YKRFFRFSGAE
+590 YKRFFRFSGTE
-601 KGTWYKGMAFEL
+601 KSTWYKGMAFEL

-632 LVEQNMTGATAWTAL
+632 LVEQNITGATAWTAL
-647 GIMAV
+647 GIMVV

-728 MIRTTIFSLA
+728 MIRTAVFSLA

-887 PMIDASIDRVEEIDR
+887 PMIDTSIDRVEEIDR

-943 EGTTTAIVGP
+943 EATTTAIVGP

-1009 ENNIKFGKPA
+1009 ENNIKFGKPG

>member
-1 MQRQKDSVNLM
+1 
-12 TFIKPHQSGFLLSI
+12 
-26 ILAVISVT
+26 
-34 SGIVP
+34 
-39 YFAVARIVNLLIGGE
+39 
-54 TNFSTYLT
+54 
-62 WGIVALIAYLMKSV
+62 
-76 FHGLSTRCS
+76 
-85 HEATFHV
+85 
-92 LSEIR
+92 
-97 QAVADKLTRVSM
+97 
-109 GYLTDT
+109 
-115 PSGRLKTT
+115 
-123 MVERVEQMEVPLAHI
+123 
-138 IPEMT
+138 
-143 SNLLVPIAIII
+143 
-154 YLFVLDW
+154 
-161 RMALVSLITIP
+161 
-172 IGMLCYMAQM
+172 
-182 KEYPKKYG
+182 
-190 AVVQASK
+190 
-197 YMSATTVEY
+197 
-206 INGIEVIKAFNQSAA
+206 
-221 SYGKFTQAV
+221 
-230 RQSVD
+230 
-235 LMLDWMKS
+235 
-243 TQGYSALMMTIWPAV
+243 
-258 LIGVLPVGCLFY
+258 
-270 MNGSLSA
+270 
-277 PDFITIAILSL
+277 
-288 GIMGPLVAAIFLT
+288 
-301 DDFSKIAT
+301 
-309 ITGEITAVLSEPDLD
+309 
-324 RPSQRKNLKGLDISL
+324 
-339 RDVTFAYKDTQ
+339 
-350 VLNGITLDIKQGTTT
+350 
-365 ALVGP
+365 
-370 SGSGKSTI
+370 
-378 AKLIASYWDVGGG
+378 
-391 HITIGGVDAKELPP
+391 
-405 EQVMDL
+405 
-411 IGYVSQDNFLFN
+411 
-423 LSVRENIRMG
+423 
-433 RPEATDAEVEA
+433 
-444 VAKAAG
+444 
-450 CHEFI
+450 
-455 MGLEHGY
+455 
-462 DTDCG
+462 
-467 RCRRTSFRRRAA
+467 
-479 AGSYCTGHD
+479 
-488 EKCTHCYLGRGN
+488 
-500 FLHRPRKRGGH
+500 
-511 SGCHRTADSRK
+511 
-522 DTHCDRPSPVHHYW
+522 
-536 GGTNCCGRSRKD
+536 
-548 FGLPGHME
+548 
-556 NCWIG
+556 
-561 VRSISKC
+561 
-568 GQLTRRRETTIRWKE
+568 
-583 VRRMFDA
+583 MFDA
-590 YKRFFRFSGAE
+590 YKRFFRFSGTE
-601 KGTWYKGMAFEL
+601 KSTWYKGMAFEL

-632 LVEQNMTGATAWTAL
+632 LVEQNITGATAWTAL
-647 GIMAV
+647 GIMVV

-728 MIRTTIFSLA
+728 MIRTAVFSLA

-839 VTSVLAILLSIWL
+839 VTSVLAILISIWL
-852 FLQGNMSL
+852 FLQGDMSL
-860 FTCLMM
+860 FSCLMM

-922 EHVDFSYG
+922 DHVDFSYG

-943 EGTTTAIVGP
+943 EATTTAIVGP

-958 TTLTSLMARFWDVN
+958 TTLTSLMARFWDVK

-1009 ENNIKFGKPA
+1009 ENNIKFGKPE

>member
-1 MQRQKDSVNLM
+1 
-12 TFIKPHQSGFLLSI
+12 
-26 ILAVISVT
+26 
-34 SGIVP
+34 
-39 YFAVARIVNLLIGGE
+39 
-54 TNFSTYLT
+54 
-62 WGIVALIAYLMKSV
+62 
-76 FHGLSTRCS
+76 
-85 HEATFHV
+85 
-92 LSEIR
+92 
-97 QAVADKLTRVSM
+97 
-109 GYLTDT
+109 
-115 PSGRLKTT
+115 
-123 MVERVEQMEVPLAHI
+123 
-138 IPEMT
+138 
-143 SNLLVPIAIII
+143 
-154 YLFVLDW
+154 
-161 RMALVSLITIP
+161 
-172 IGMLCYMAQM
+172 
-182 KEYPKKYG
+182 
-190 AVVQASK
+190 
-197 YMSATTVEY
+197 
-206 INGIEVIKAFNQSAA
+206 
-221 SYGKFTQAV
+221 
-230 RQSVD
+230 
-235 LMLDWMKS
+235 
-243 TQGYSALMMTIWPAV
+243 
-258 LIGVLPVGCLFY
+258 
-270 MNGSLSA
+270 
-277 PDFITIAILSL
+277 
-288 GIMGPLVAAIFLT
+288 
-301 DDFSKIAT
+301 
-309 ITGEITAVLSEPDLD
+309 
-324 RPSQRKNLKGLDISL
+324 
-339 RDVTFAYKDTQ
+339 
-350 VLNGITLDIKQGTTT
+350 
-365 ALVGP
+365 
-370 SGSGKSTI
+370 
-378 AKLIASYWDVGGG
+378 
-391 HITIGGVDAKELPP
+391 
-405 EQVMDL
+405 
-411 IGYVSQDNFLFN
+411 
-423 LSVRENIRMG
+423 
-433 RPEATDAEVEA
+433 
-444 VAKAAG
+444 
-450 CHEFI
+450 
-455 MGLEHGY
+455 
-462 DTDCG
+462 
-467 RCRRTSFRRRAA
+467 
-479 AGSYCTGHD
+479 
-488 EKCTHCYLGRGN
+488 
-500 FLHRPRKRGGH
+500 
-511 SGCHRTADSRK
+511 
-522 DTHCDRPSPVHHYW
+522 
-536 GGTNCCGRSRKD
+536 
-548 FGLPGHME
+548 
-556 NCWIG
+556 
-561 VRSISKC
+561 
-568 GQLTRRRETTIRWKE
+568 
-583 VRRMFDA
+583 MFDA
-590 YKRFFRFSGAE
+590 YKRFFRFSGTE
-601 KGTWYKGMAFEL
+601 KSTWYKGMAFEL

-632 LVEQNMTGATAWTAL
+632 LVEQNITGATAWTAL
-647 GIMAV
+647 GIMVV

-728 MIRTTIFSLA
+728 MIRTAVFSLA

-839 VTSVLAILLSIWL
+839 VTSVLAILISIWL
-852 FLQGNMSL
+852 FLQGDMSL
-860 FTCLMM
+860 FSCLMM

-922 EHVDFSYG
+922 DHVDFSYG

-958 TTLTSLMARFWDVN
+958 TTLTSLMARFWDVK

-1009 ENNIKFGKPA
+1009 ENNIKFGKPEA
-1019 ASHEEVVAAAKAA
+1019 NHEEVVAAAKDA

-1075 IVILDEA
+1075 VVILDEA